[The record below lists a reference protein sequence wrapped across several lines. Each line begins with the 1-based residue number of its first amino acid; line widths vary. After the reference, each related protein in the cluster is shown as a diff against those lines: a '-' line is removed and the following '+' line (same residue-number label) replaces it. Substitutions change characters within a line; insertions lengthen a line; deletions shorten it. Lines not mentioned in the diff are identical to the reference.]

1 MLRECLNRCKLK
13 YQMHFT
19 VCSNSGCTDIAVE
32 LGIVQKKKQN
42 TLWKRITF
50 PWQWIFHFLIFSVLF
65 FTATS
70 KIRFMHFCV
79 MYIWLKKRHD
89 LSKNW
94 ELCMPYHRK
103 CMIFYKIYM
112 CLGLFVIHSTEYTHR
127 VATLAFWRTFNH
139 DGKMY
144 PGWVV
149 WVGGSRPPPFTIFT
163 ITYKVAVN
171 APAEM
176 ADTVYSPYFIS
187 NYPICSC
194 GSNYL

>member
-79 MYIWLKKRHD
+79 MYMWLKKG
-89 LSKNW
+89 
-94 ELCMPYHRK
+94 
-103 CMIFYKIYM
+103 MIFQKIENYAYHTTGNVWFFTKYI
-112 CLGLFVIHSTEYTHR
+112 CVLDFLSSTAQSTHTEWRRWLSGVHSIMMEKCTQAEWCGWGVHAHPLSLYLPSHTKLQWTLQLRWQILYTPPISSL
-127 VATLAFWRTFNH
+127 TSF
-139 DGKMY
+139 MY
-144 PGWVV
+144 LW
-149 WVGGSRPPPFTIFT
+149 
-163 ITYKVAVN
+163 
-171 APAEM
+171 
-176 ADTVYSPYFIS
+176 
-187 NYPICSC
+187 
-194 GSNYL
+194 